1 MFSLSEQLALAS
13 KAVLEAQLVSAT
25 AFAEATFES
34 GVTVI
39 DLNVDA
45 VKTSLAAATVAARQ
59 WMSVKNPQE
68 WFSATAAQSQMAMDR
83 ASAYG
88 RQAGDIAQGAQARLS
103 GVAQEEIAI
112 SKQKVGELVDV
123 VKRAPTAVAT
133 PINSFLKS
141 AFVNAYEAYDKT
153 TTHTGQIAP
162 VDAAPADAAAARQ
175 RGAK

>member
-25 AFAEATFES
+25 AFAEATFDS

-45 VKTSLAAATVAARQ
+45 LKTSLAAATVAARQ
-59 WMSVKNPQE
+59 WMSVRNPQE
-68 WFSATAAQSQMAMDR
+68 WFSATAAQSQMAIDR

-88 RQAGDIAQGAQARLS
+88 RQAGAIAQGAQARLS
-103 GVAQEEIAI
+103 GVAQDEIAI

-153 TTHTGQIAP
+153 TTHAGQIAP
-162 VDAAPADAAAARQ
+162 VDAAPADAAAAHQ